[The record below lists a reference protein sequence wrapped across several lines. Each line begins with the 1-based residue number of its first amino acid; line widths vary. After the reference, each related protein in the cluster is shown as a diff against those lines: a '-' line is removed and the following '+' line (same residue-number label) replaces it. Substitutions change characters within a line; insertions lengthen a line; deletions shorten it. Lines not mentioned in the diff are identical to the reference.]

1 MAVLDM
7 ICIVSITMLVLISIY
22 LFHKFGILS
31 KEFREETKREEMMLE
46 NIEKIK
52 LKSNDYDVDELIGI
66 LRKEGFKSNFK
77 LSIKKLSMEKE

>member
-7 ICIVSITMLVLISIY
+7 ICIASIIMLVLINIY

-31 KEFREETKREEMMLE
+31 KEFKEETKREEMMLA

-52 LKSNDYDVDELIGI
+52 LASNDYDVDELIGI

-77 LSIKKLSMEKE
+77 LSMKKE